1 MRKHGG
7 FTRLDAGR
15 GGGKAGPPDLGRL
28 PAGASFIRGGV
39 LPEIGWFSSTR
50 AEKAGRRDLCS
61 KAMTPLTW
69 PYACRLFTAAKC
81 EEREA
86 PSEEPS
92 VDENHPISGRS
103 PQFFCHGS
111 SQRGAA
117 CTDKCAQASRAT
129 RTLGRSCRS
138 DPMPCSSA
146 NPSSPCSAL
155 PPQTPPAC
163 SWQLLDEHGESF
175 RIASKSNG

>member
-28 PAGASFIRGGV
+28 PTGASFIRGGV

-69 PYACRLFTAAKC
+69 PMLAGCSRP
-81 EEREA
+81 
-86 PSEEPS
+86 PSAR
-92 VDENHPISGRS
+92 SGKLPPKSPLLMKTTRFLAGL

-138 DPMPCSSA
+138 DLMPCSSA
-146 NPSSPCSAL
+146 NPSSPCSTL
-155 PPQTPPAC
+155 SPQTPSAC

>member
-1 MRKHGG
+1 MAVARE
-7 FTRLDAGR
+7 
-15 GGGKAGPPDLGRL
+15 RL
-28 PAGASFIRGGV
+28 PNSNTSSLATKQP
-39 LPEIGWFSSTR
+39 LPHTPGTYGQQQCNPAEGTNGLLLQPPSLAILSTR
-50 AEKAGRRDLCS
+50 PIRVRPTQSEHSGQRIDACERLSPPRSNSSRDN
-61 KAMTPLTW
+61 
-69 PYACRLFTAAKC
+69 
-81 EEREA
+81 
-86 PSEEPS
+86 
-92 VDENHPISGRS
+92 ENHPISGRS
-103 PQFFCHGS
+103 PPVFLPRKLT
-111 SQRGAA
+111 RGAA

-163 SWQLLDEHGESF
+163 SRQLLDEHGESF